1 MIGRAKDYGMV
12 YYYDD
17 KWKFLIGEW
26 RHLVGCGPD
35 HWFQINILVGIK
47 ITNVLYFDQHIF
59 HDIQDMI
66 KWLSQMRRG
75 DSTLVGQCENL
86 GPYNKSMIS
95 RTSTKG
101 SAFVIEK
108 SVNNKLFRD
117 SV

>member
-1 MIGRAKDYGMV
+1 
-12 YYYDD
+12 
-17 KWKFLIGEW
+17 
-26 RHLVGCGPD
+26 
-35 HWFQINILVGIK
+35 
-47 ITNVLYFDQHIF
+47 
-59 HDIQDMI
+59 
-66 KWLSQMRRG
+66 MRRG